1 MARGSCSLEP
11 ERWHHVS
18 RLYHAALERDANQRA
33 AFLNEM
39 CAGDTALRQEVEWLL
54 AQGQTAERSLAAP
67 ALEGVAQRMAE
78 NPGRSFTGRQI
89 GSYQVVSL
97 LGAGGMGEVYRAR
110 DTKLGRDVAIKVLP
124 EAFTSDPEH
133 VARFERESRLLAALN
148 HPHIGAIY
156 GFEEAE
162 GVRALILELVEGP
175 TLADRL
181 AAGPL
186 PVNETLTIA
195 GQIAEAL
202 EAAHEKGI
210 IHRDL
215 KPANIKVT
223 PDGIVKV
230 LDFGLAKAGA
240 GETAGADLS
249 RLPTASFDGTRD
261 GVILGTAAYMSPEQ
275 ARGQAV
281 DKRTDIWAF
290 GCVLYEMLTGRPA
303 FAGDTVSDVI
313 AAILE
318 REPEWRALPDA
329 ASPGLRR
336 LARRCLEKDPKR
348 RVRDIGDVRLEI
360 EEMLAAPTALAQ
372 DAGTDTRRGGRAVG
386 QMAAVL
392 VSGGIIGALIATRL
406 MTAPVP
412 QRTVADFPL
421 PLPPDAMLASLD
433 FPATTISPDGSLIA
447 YVATRGGRPQ
457 LFVRRLDNPVPTP
470 LPGTEDAISPFFS
483 PDNRWIGF
491 FAEGKL
497 KKVSVTGG
505 VPVSLC
511 DAPIG
516 FGASWGRDD
525 LIVFAPASGS
535 GLSRVSAAGGP
546 PTRLTTLDEQKGE
559 FSHRWPELL
568 PDGDTVLFT
577 VGTKGSWDDAHIVA
591 QSLSSGRRQLLV
603 QGGTSPRYLAT
614 GHLLYSRA
622 GTIFAVPFDRSA
634 LTVSGTPVRVLGNV
648 LQSFDGAVQ
657 LSVAQSGSLVY
668 IPGRFASSDRQLMT
682 VDRTGNA
689 IPFAA
694 PARAYSA
701 PRVSPDGQKLL
712 VTITGTTEALWMYD
726 ISRGALSQ
734 LTFEASTSSP
744 AWAPDGERFAFS
756 STRAGALNLFWTR
769 LDGASVVERLAPSDS
784 AQLLGS
790 WSPDG
795 RMLAFVERHS
805 ASGRDIWMLPIA
817 GDHKPSSILN
827 AAFDESAPRFSPDG
841 RLLAYVSNETGRN
854 EVYVRFLADPARV
867 QRVSAAGGTEPAW
880 GFSARE
886 LFYRLGDQMMS
897 VKLGPQAEPL
907 GSQLLFRG
915 NFERGTID
923 LTNYDVMPDGQRFV
937 MVSATDRDSTRE
949 LHVKLHWLDTVASL
963 LYGNPPRP

>member
-1 MARGSCSLEP
+1 
-11 ERWHHVS
+11 
-18 RLYHAALERDANQRA
+18 
-33 AFLNEM
+33 M
-39 CAGDTALRQEVEWLL
+39 CAGDAALRQEVEWLL
-54 AQGQTAERSLAAP
+54 AQGQTTERSLAAP
-67 ALEGVAQRMAE
+67 ALEVVAQHMAE
-78 NPGRSFTGRQI
+78 NPGRSLTGRQI

-162 GVRALILELVEGP
+162 GFRALILELVEGP

-186 PVNETLTIA
+186 SVNETLTIA

-202 EAAHEKGI
+202 ESAHEKGI

-230 LDFGLAKAGA
+230 LDFGLAKACA
-240 GETAGADLS
+240 GEAAGADLS
-249 RLPTASFDGTRD
+249 RWPTATIDGTRD

-303 FAGDTVSDVI
+303 FAGDTVSDII

-318 REPEWRALPDA
+318 REPDWRALPDA
-329 ASPGLRR
+329 APPGLPR
-336 LARRCLEKDPKR
+336 LARRCLDKDPR
-348 RVRDIGDVRLEI
+348 RRLRDIGDARLEI
-360 EEMLAAPTALAQ
+360 EETLAAPIGRAG
-372 DAGTDTRRGGRAVG
+372 DARTDTRRGGRALAH
-386 QMAAVL
+386 MAAGL
-392 VSGGIIGALIATRL
+392 VSGGIIGALIAARL
-406 MTAPVP
+406 TTAPVP

-421 PLPPDAMLASLD
+421 LLPPDAMLASLD
-433 FPATTISPDGSLIA
+433 FPATTMSPDGSLIA

-457 LFVRRLDNPVPTP
+457 LFVRRMDNPEPTL

-505 VPVSLC
+505 VPVVIC

-516 FGASWGRDD
+516 FGGSWGRDD
-525 LIVFAPASGS
+525 VIVFAPASGS
-535 GLSRVSAAGGP
+535 SLSRVSAAGGP
-546 PTRLTTLDEQKGE
+546 PTRVTTLDEQKGE

-568 PDGDTVLFT
+568 PNGDSLLFT
-577 VGTKGSWDDAHIVA
+577 VGTKGSWDDALIVA
-591 QSLSSGRRQLLV
+591 QSLSSGRRQVLL
-603 QGGTSPRYLAT
+603 QGGTNPRYLAT
-614 GHLLYSRA
+614 GHLLYA
-622 GTIFAVPFDRSA
+622 HGGTIFAVSFDPST
-634 LTVSGTPVRVLGNV
+634 LTVSGTPVRVLENV
-648 LQSFDGAVQ
+648 LQSFDGAAQ
-657 LSVAQSGSLVY
+657 LSVAQSGSVVY
-668 IPGRFASSDRQLMT
+668 VPGRFVSSDRQLMT

-689 IPFAA
+689 IPLAA

-726 ISRGALSQ
+726 ISRGALNQ
-734 LTFEASTSSP
+734 LTFEASSSFP
-744 AWAPDGERFAFS
+744 VWTPDGQRIAFS
-756 STRAGALNLFWTR
+756 SNRAGVLNLFWSR
-769 LDGASVVERLAPSDS
+769 LDGASTPERLAPSDTI
-784 AQLLGS
+784 QLPGS

-795 RMLAFVERHS
+795 RTLAFVERHS
-805 ASGRDIWMLPIA
+805 VTGRDIWMLPLT
-817 GDHKPSSILN
+817 GDHKPSPFLN

-854 EVYVRFLADPARV
+854 EVYVRFLADPSRV

-897 VKLGPQAEPL
+897 VKLGPRDEPL
-907 GSQLLFRG
+907 GSQVLFRG
-915 NFERGTID
+915 NFEPGTLD
-923 LTNYDVMPDGQRFV
+923 LTNYDVMPDAQRFV
-937 MVSATDRDSTRE
+937 MVSATGRDPRRE
-949 LHVKLHWLDTVASL
+949 LHVKLHWLDTLASL
-963 LYGNPPRP
+963 LSRADANPLRP